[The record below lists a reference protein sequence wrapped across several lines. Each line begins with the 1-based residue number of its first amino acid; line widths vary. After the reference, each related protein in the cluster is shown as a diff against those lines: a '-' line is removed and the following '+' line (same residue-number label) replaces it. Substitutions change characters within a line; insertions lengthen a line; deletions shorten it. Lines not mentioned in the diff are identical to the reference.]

1 MSHPCLLPAPRA
13 SVPGATWPI
22 GLWLRRLL
30 VKAMPFWHLFAIPP
44 KHPEV
49 AILKQR
55 VFMLAALA
63 LSACSTPYAGPDMPK
78 GTALPPPEE
87 TAPAASPE
95 ISVDTMKAMVKT
107 LASDEFEGRASS
119 GEYLDS

>member
-1 MSHPCLLPAPRA
+1 
-13 SVPGATWPI
+13 
-22 GLWLRRLL
+22 
-30 VKAMPFWHLFAIPP
+30 
-44 KHPEV
+44 
-49 AILKQR
+49 
-55 VFMLAALA
+55 MLAALA

-87 TAPAASPE
+87 TSPAASPE

-107 LASDEFEGRASS
+107 LAFDEFEGRASS

>member
-1 MSHPCLLPAPRA
+1 
-13 SVPGATWPI
+13 
-22 GLWLRRLL
+22 
-30 VKAMPFWHLFAIPP
+30 
-44 KHPEV
+44 
-49 AILKQR
+49 LKQR
-55 VFMLAALA
+55 VFILAALA

-87 TAPAASPE
+87 TAPAASPQ